1 MQLQISN
8 LPSGVTEGD
17 IRQLLH
23 ALNDIRCVC
32 ICSNGNPE
40 NMMSWVDI
48 NCSRVEI
55 NAIAFRIN
63 STNWHGRHLNGYAS
77 LFFQ

>member
-1 MQLQISN
+1 
-8 LPSGVTEGD
+8 
-17 IRQLLH
+17 
-23 ALNDIRCVC
+23 
-32 ICSNGNPE
+32 
-40 NMMSWVDI
+40 MMSWVDI